1 MEGQI
6 QGPDSGNLMQIAD
19 TLVNIQEIG
28 RKCMKNIWGKMHTV
42 GANMDIRTMIGRI
55 GLLAQNVI

>member
-6 QGPDSGNLMQIAD
+6 RGPDSGNLMQRAD

-28 RKCMKNIWGKMHTV
+28 RKCMKNIWGGMHTV
-42 GANMDIRTMIGRI
+42 GANMEIRTMIGFI
-55 GLLAQNVI
+55 ELLAQNVI